1 MVDRARAGKGHRRGP
16 ERLRARRTNAAPE
29 QWPEDIMCTASLSGY
44 PPFAVRGEQGG
55 WTVYD
60 VETDQPARVNSKLQI
75 GLSLDAAERLADTLS
90 EMHGD
95 MDDEE

>member
-1 MVDRARAGKGHRRGP
+1 MSTTFP
-16 ERLRARRTNAAPE
+16 
-29 QWPEDIMCTASLSGY
+29 SGY

-60 VETDQPARVNSKLQI
+60 VETGEAARVNSKLQI

-90 EMHGD
+90 DMHSD
-95 MDDEE
+95 MDDEEEV